1 MYPKLLNCPRVM
13 VYTSYTL
20 YILFYITFAM
30 SISYVIIMLYCFT
43 FINVTLL
50 YVLSYYRKY
59 ITYYRDIR
67 TVIIIF
73 LMLHASMAGL
83 RTCNNLTKYHD
94 LLWWICKVKAT
105 DRVDFP
111 SSYGGLNAAWLNSI
125 DISQYLDLKD
135 RSWRKYHQRLFFSVK
150 IP

>member
-1 MYPKLLNCPRVM
+1 MSTIFKTIYLKLLNCPCVI

-59 ITYYRDIR
+59 VTYYRDIR

-73 LMLHASMAGL
+73 LMLHASDGW
-83 RTCNNLTKYHD
+83 TED
-94 LLWWICKVKAT
+94 LQQFKE
-105 DRVDFP
+105 
-111 SSYGGLNAAWLNSI
+111 
-125 DISQYLDLKD
+125 
-135 RSWRKYHQRLFFSVK
+135 

>member
-1 MYPKLLNCPRVM
+1 MLNYPCVM
-13 VYTSYTL
+13 IYTSYTL
-20 YILFYITFAM
+20 YILFHITFAK

-73 LMLHASMAGL
+73 LMLHASDGW
-83 RTCNNLTKYHD
+83 TED
-94 LLWWICKVKAT
+94 LQQFKE
-105 DRVDFP
+105 
-111 SSYGGLNAAWLNSI
+111 
-125 DISQYLDLKD
+125 
-135 RSWRKYHQRLFFSVK
+135 